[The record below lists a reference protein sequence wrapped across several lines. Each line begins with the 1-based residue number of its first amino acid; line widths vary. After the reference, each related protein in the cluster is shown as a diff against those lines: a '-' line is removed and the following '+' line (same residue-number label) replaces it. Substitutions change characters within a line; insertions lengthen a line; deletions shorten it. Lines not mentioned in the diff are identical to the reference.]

1 MMSYRLARL
10 SAQAGISALVI
21 FLGTS
26 TGCADQTFSPSAA
39 PAAAR
44 VVLISPA
51 DGDVTKRT
59 VTVQIARTGMDVAS
73 ADGSWEEPTS
83 LHLIVDA
90 PLPDA
95 SLPIPNDE
103 QHRHI
108 GVEQTEMGLELSPG
122 EHTLQLVVG
131 DANHVPL
138 EPPITSEQVSIIVSN
153 LEVKKID
160 GEDSNR
166 WKRSAEIWIRVN
178 IEAELPEEDFEGRRA
193 RREERNRTIEILVED
208 IRRTKRERA
217 AEQQRELTLDVE
229 ETPLP

>member
-10 SAQAGISALVI
+10 SAKAGISALVV

-26 TGCADQTFSPSAA
+26 AGCADQTFSPSAA
-39 PAAAR
+39 PAKAR
-44 VVLISPA
+44 VVLVSPA
-51 DGDVTKRT
+51 DGDITKRS
-59 VTVQIARTGMDVAS
+59 VTVQIARTGVGVAS
-73 ADGSWEEPTS
+73 ADGRWEEPTS
-83 LHLIVDA
+83 LHLVVDT
-90 PLPDA
+90 PVPEA

-103 QHRHI
+103 QHHHI
-108 GVEQTEMGLELSPG
+108 GAEQTEMTLELSPG
-122 EHTLQLVVG
+122 EHTLQLVLG

-153 LEVKKID
+153 LEVKKIG
-160 GEDSNR
+160 GEDSSQ

-178 IEAELPEEDFEGRRA
+178 VEVELPEEDFEGRRA

-229 ETPLP
+229 DAPLP

>member
-1 MMSYRLARL
+1 M
-10 SAQAGISALVI
+10 G
-21 FLGTS
+21 
-26 TGCADQTFSPSAA
+26 
-39 PAAAR
+39 
-44 VVLISPA
+44 
-51 DGDVTKRT
+51 
-59 VTVQIARTGMDVAS
+59 VAS
-73 ADGSWEEPTS
+73 ADGAREEPTS
-83 LHLIVDA
+83 LHLVVDT

-95 SLPIPNDE
+95 SLPIPDDK

-108 GVEQTEMGLELSPG
+108 DVEQTEMGLELSPG
-122 EHTLQLVVG
+122 VHTLQLVVG

-153 LEVKKID
+153 LEVKKIG
-160 GEDSNR
+160 GEGSNR
-166 WKRSAEIWIRVN
+166 WERSAEIWIRVN

-193 RREERNRTIEILVED
+193 RREERNRMIEILVED

>member
-1 MMSYRLARL
+1 MMSYRLAKL
-10 SAQAGISALVI
+10 SAQAGISALMV
-21 FLGTS
+21 FLGTAA
-26 TGCADQTFSPSAA
+26 GCADQTFSRSAA
-39 PAAAR
+39 PAEAR

-51 DGDVTKRT
+51 DGDITKRSI
-59 VTVQIARTGMDVAS
+59 TVQIARTGMGVES
-73 ADGSWEEPTS
+73 ADGTWEEPTS
-83 LHLIVDA
+83 LHLIVDT

-95 SLPIPNDE
+95 SLPIPNGE

-153 LEVKKID
+153 LEVKKIG
-160 GEDSNR
+160 GEGSNR
-166 WKRSAEIWIRVN
+166 WERSAEIWIRVN

-193 RREERNRTIEILVED
+193 RREERNRMIEILVED